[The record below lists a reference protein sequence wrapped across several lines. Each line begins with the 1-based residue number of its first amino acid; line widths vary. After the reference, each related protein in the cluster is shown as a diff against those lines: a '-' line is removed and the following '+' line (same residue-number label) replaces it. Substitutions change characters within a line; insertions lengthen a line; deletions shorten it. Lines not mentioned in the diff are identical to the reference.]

1 VRPGRSRWRA
11 QVGGGGALPWEGR
24 LRSEQ
29 CRAGLGPGGKGFC
42 AKKVKATGG
51 EVGGKNTK
59 RPEVVGSEKVGSDYK
74 CAYER
79 YKALSI
85 G

>member
-1 VRPGRSRWRA
+1 VRPGRSRRRA

-42 AKKVKATGG
+42 AKKSRLREGRW
-51 EVGGKNTK
+51 EGKTQKDQKSSDLK
-59 RPEVVGSEKVGSDYK
+59 RLAQIINVHMS
-74 CAYER
+74 AIR
-79 YKALSI
+79 L
-85 G
+85 